1 MDRAVSLTKRFL
13 GVDESVKGFGA
24 VAKQALR
31 PSTLFG
37 TGTSVDSAKA
47 SMPGATPQTTQ
58 AASNVTIPEDPT
70 ESLIADEISS
80 LNQNLEQN
88 IRALDNTLEANVKE
102 ITRTV
107 GVMQRQIAD
116 QENDMSLNPDSPTRR
131 QIDDLI
137 EEQEATTRAILKM
150 GGMAGMGGSDV
161 GGFFGR
167 GGRKG
172 RGGRGGRAGR
182 IAGRAAGA
190 AGMGAGANALKGAT
204 QANLPKGTK
213 LNSAGK
219 LVDAKSGKF
228 VKNPAGQMTD
238 KINKK
243 VQDKVKTKVGL
254 KIAAKL
260 GTRGALAATGVG
272 AVASAG
278 LLAYDVGE
286 AVFSKGA
293 RAEYTMA
300 NPMASEED
308 RQEAMD
314 YLIKEDPTRLGVE
327 GLEDVSAEQRMSFLA
342 AQDENPELTS
352 EQFNTQMIEDQ
363 GGPTDKQLADLQ
375 SKVTDQ
381 TSGFFNRKSN
391 DLEEAQAMIK
401 SSGMEGQVI
410 AKETNNGI
418 ELERVTEDS
427 DPGMGGGQQTPPIVV
442 NAPQQAP
449 APQGDVVVTM
459 PKTIL
464 SINPSAQKFLA
475 SRLD

>member
-37 TGTSVDSAKA
+37 TGTSVGSARA

-70 ESLIADEISS
+70 ESLIAEEISS
-80 LNQNLEQN
+80 LNKNLEQN
-88 IRALDNTLEANVKE
+88 IRALDNTLEANVKLMSRDVAFL
-102 ITRTV
+102 T
-107 GVMQRQIAD
+107 RQIAD
-116 QENDMSLNPDSPTRR
+116 QANDMDLNPDSPTKR

-137 EEQEATTRAILKM
+137 EEQEATTRAILNMNGM
-150 GGMAGMGGSDV
+150 GGMMGGFPM
-161 GGFFGR
+161 GGRRPGFFGR
-167 GGRKG
+167 NKTGRTVAK
-172 RGGRGGRAGR
+172 AG
-182 IAGRAAGA
+182 GA

-213 LNSAGK
+213 LNSAGR

-228 VKNPAGQMTD
+228 VKNPAGQTQT
-238 KINKK
+238 KIN
-243 VQDKVKTKVGL
+243 QNIQNKVKKKVGL
-254 KIAAKL
+254 KIGAKL
-260 GTRGALAATGVG
+260 ATRGALAATGVG

-308 RQEAMD
+308 KQEALD

-327 GLEDVSAEQRMSFLA
+327 GLENITPEKRMDSLS

-401 SSGMEGQVI
+401 SSGMEGQVV
-410 AKETNNGI
+410 ARETNNGI
-418 ELERVTEDS
+418 ELERVTEDTAK
-427 DPGMGGGQQTPPIVV
+427 GMDGAGQTPPIVV
-442 NAPQQAP
+442 NAPQAAQAP
-449 APQGDVVVTM
+449 QPDIVVTL

-464 SINPSAQKFLA
+464 SQNPSARKFIA
-475 SRLD
+475 STF